1 MPYQKNSAELQRRS
15 AEGPDD
21 GSEVPAAPSGQPDP
35 GSHGATRQFA
45 TGRSR
50 RYTVSEKADLLK
62 QIDVQ
67 LSGGSTLRAATKIAG
82 ITEQS
87 YYQWKRSAKAQGV
100 LDNQSSNP
108 SDSLSD
114 LIDLEAENQRL
125 RALLADKL
133 RHENADL
140 KKRLGIV

>member
-1 MPYQKNSAELQRRS
+1 MPYQKDSAKLQRRS

-21 GSEVPAAPSGQPDP
+21 GGVVPAAPSAKPDP
-35 GSHGATRQFA
+35 ETHVPPRQFK

-50 RYTVSEKADLLK
+50 RYTLSEKTDLLTMIGVK
-62 QIDVQ
+62 
-67 LSGGSTLRAATKIAG
+67 LSGGSTLRAATKTAG

-100 LDNQSSNP
+100 LDNQSSDP